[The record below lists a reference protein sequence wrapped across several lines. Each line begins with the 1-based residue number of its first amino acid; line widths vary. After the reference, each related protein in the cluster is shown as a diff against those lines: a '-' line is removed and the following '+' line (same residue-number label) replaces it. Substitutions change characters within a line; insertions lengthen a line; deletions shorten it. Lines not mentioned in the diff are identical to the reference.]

1 MKNLEFQNITLAQ
14 KLFGTHNANLEKIAR
29 AFDVKIN
36 SRGGQFRSV
45 VQKNKQTRLLI

>member
-14 KLFGTHNANLEKIAR
+14 KLFGPHNTNLEKIAR

-36 SRGGQFRSV
+36 SRGGAISV
-45 VQKNKQTRLLI
+45 NGAEKKNRQSN